1 MLTCIQL
8 MIQAKSKPYKRKSQT
23 NKAYQDGIDS
33 LALENVAT
41 LKYKASSS
49 PLVWWP
55 LHVGAGSGGGWSSNI
70 NYVEKRLDGNIKKNH
85 WIIPF

>member
-49 PLVWWP
+49 PLV
-55 LHVGAGSGGGWSSNI
+55 
-70 NYVEKRLDGNIKKNH
+70 
-85 WIIPF
+85 